1 MEPALPLLTCDF
13 GDNVSIMADEDISLE
28 PALPVQAREVRDT
41 VSQMTNEDILREPMP
56 HTKTRE
62 SVDHVPKLRE
72 STLLEPTLPVR
83 ARNFRDQVLEQTGEK
98 LLMDPEDLFRGLYHV
113 RGLKTDVAKTIV
125 MGQVGLARR
134 RDVRYWLESAA
145 YFGTI
150 MLESKWVEES
160 IGKRKRKPSH
170 QAPHSAARNT
180 PARVR
185 PRANPDKSAMR
196 NLQQQQPRCQQSR
209 SPEPGP
215 SIQSVS
221 LMARESCYEGSPKRS
236 RQEQRPRR
244 PQSPPLKSSNGREG
258 CKRRRPAV
266 QGNRTG
272 QHPNQ
277 RDRSHQLP
285 AKQSRRIEE
294 HDVESEARVRT
305 PRTITSPCSADII
318 PILKPPAQEVETD
331 QLVEPE
337 ARIDRGNGR
346 ARKRGKRKV

>member
-1 MEPALPLLTCDF
+1 MSMIRKYHNHKLQTTPWHP
-13 GDNVSIMADEDISLE
+13 
-28 PALPVQAREVRDT
+28 EVRDT

-134 RDVRYWLESAA
+134 RDVRYWLESGA

-150 MLESKWVEES
+150 MFESKWVEES

-185 PRANPDKSAMR
+185 PRANPDKSAKRDSSNNDLAVRSLAHR
-196 NLQQQQPRCQQSR
+196 NLDL
-209 SPEPGP
+209 P
-215 SIQSVS
+215 S
-221 LMARESCYEGSPKRS
+221 
-236 RQEQRPRR
+236 
-244 PQSPPLKSSNGREG
+244 
-258 CKRRRPAV
+258 
-266 QGNRTG
+266 
-272 QHPNQ
+272 
-277 RDRSHQLP
+277 
-285 AKQSRRIEE
+285 
-294 HDVESEARVRT
+294 
-305 PRTITSPCSADII
+305 
-318 PILKPPAQEVETD
+318 EVCH
-331 QLVEPE
+331 
-337 ARIDRGNGR
+337 
-346 ARKRGKRKV
+346 